1 MMVRVEGRK
10 CLVVGAGKVAEEKI
24 AGLLASGAHITV
36 ASPQAVPSIR
46 KWARDGGVTWRKKK
60 FSPGDVRGAFLV
72 IAATNAPGVN
82 KSVYEACRKF
92 GVLCNAVDDPENCD
106 FFYPAVVRR
115 GALQIA
121 ISTNGNSPAL
131 ASRLRRQLEKQF
143 GPEWGEWVG
152 QIGKL
157 RRELLSQEPSAKV
170 RRKRLLRMATPKGFR
185 SFMHASDG
193 NLKKAEM
200 KSRSRLK
207 LPFAGKKRKRRVKN
221 AS

>member
-1 MMVRVEGRK
+1 MRRRVSDSPFFPMMVRVEGRK

-24 AGLLASGAHITV
+24 AGLLASGAQITV

-46 KWARDGGVTWRKKK
+46 KWARDGGLTWRKRK

-82 KSVYEACRKF
+82 KSVYEACRKL

-143 GPEWGEWVG
+143 GPEWGEW
-152 QIGKL
+152 IGEIG
-157 RRELLSQEPSAKV
+157 RV
-170 RRKRLLRMATPKGFR
+170 RRKLLSDGTSPQVRRERLLGMATDEAFR
-185 SFMHASDG
+185 SFIKASD
-193 NLKKAEM
+193 
-200 KSRSRLK
+200 SRPK
-207 LPFAGKKRKRRVKN
+207 KKRNR
-221 AS
+221 AGQL